1 MMALKVAV
9 LCVAAACL
17 CLFLRVGRPEMSLMV
32 ALAAG
37 VCACVMSLDELKQVI
52 GTIKT
57 VFHEASLGAEDTQVI
72 LKAAGISIAG
82 EYGAQLCRD
91 AGEGALAQRVDMAIR
106 ISLLALASPFLLR
119 AITLFSE
126 LGL

>member
-1 MMALKVAV
+1 
-9 LCVAAACL
+9 
-17 CLFLRVGRPEMSLMV
+17 MV

-37 VCACVMSLDELKQVI
+37 VCACVLSIDELGQIVN
-52 GTIKT
+52 TIKT
-57 VFHEASLGAEDTQVI
+57 VFGQASLRSEDTQII

-119 AITLFSE
+119 AISVFSE

>member
-1 MMALKVAV
+1 
-9 LCVAAACL
+9 
-17 CLFLRVGRPEMSLMV
+17 MV

-37 VCACVMSLDELKQVI
+37 VCACILSIDEISRIVDAVKM
-52 GTIKT
+52 
-57 VFHEASLGAEDTQVI
+57 VFDQSEIRTEDTQVI

-91 AGEGALAQRVDMAIR
+91 AGEGSLAQRVDMAVS

-119 AITLFSE
+119 AVSVFSE

>member
-1 MMALKVAV
+1 MALKIAV

-17 CLFLRVGRPEMSLMV
+17 CLFLRAGRPEMSLMV

-37 VCACVMSLDELKQVI
+37 VCACILSLDELARIV
-52 GTIKT
+52 GAIKT
-57 VFHEASLGAEDTQVI
+57 VFHNASLPSEDMSII
-72 LKAAGISIAG
+72 LKAAGISIVG

-106 ISLLALASPFLLR
+106 ISLLALASPLLLR
-119 AITLFSE
+119 AISVFSE
-126 LGL
+126 LGI

>member
-1 MMALKVAV
+1 MALKIAA

-17 CLFLRVGRPEMSLMV
+17 CLFLKTAKPEMSLMV

-37 VCACVMSLDELKQVI
+37 VCACILSIDEISRIVDAVKM
-52 GTIKT
+52 
-57 VFHEASLGAEDTQVI
+57 VFDQSEIRTEDTQVI

-91 AGEGALAQRVDMAIR
+91 AGEGSLAQRVDMAVS

-119 AITLFSE
+119 AVSVFSE